1 MTSLQKLREEC
12 KALGLST
19 GGNRAQISER
29 LKAHKAQAPTGDCTR
44 PGCEHVN
51 SIIVNPIEYQDDD
64 GMVTEAR
71 VALRTASENDE
82 IQPESIRG
90 SIFVGN
96 QEGLRFAEQYS
107 KTEAIEQ
114 ELLALKESFRA
125 AEEKRDAEREKRD
138 AERDNLM
145 NLVDNLTNLVEML
158 QQGNTT
164 LMEMRNRFISTF
176 KRDKTTSQLDL
187 LDRGW
192 ISSGNVIAHAGS
204 SKFDSTLYNNKGR
217 QDIGVYKQLYGLHP
231 AIVAT
236 SKLTKL
242 YI

>member
-1 MTSLQKLREEC
+1 MREEC

-19 GGNRAQISER
+19 GGNKAQISQR
-29 LKAHKAQAPTGDCTR
+29 LKAHIAQASTDGCTR

-51 SIIVNPIEYQDDD
+51 SIIVKPIEYQDDD

-96 QEGLRFAEQYS
+96 QEGPWFAEQYS

-125 AEEKRDAEREKRD
+125 AEEKRDV
-138 AERDNLM
+138 ERDNLM
-145 NLVDNLTNLVEML
+145 NLVEML

-164 LMEMRNRFISTF
+164 LMEMRNRFLSVF
-176 KRDKTTSQLDL
+176 KRDKTTSQLDT

-204 SKFDSTLYNNKGR
+204 SKFDSTLYNKGR

>member
-1 MTSLQKLREEC
+1 MEWLQKPL
-12 KALGLST
+12 
-19 GGNRAQISER
+19 ER
-29 LKAHKAQAPTGDCTR
+29 LARMTRYNPKVFGDLFLLETKK
-44 PGCEHVN
+44 
-51 SIIVNPIEYQDDD
+51 DW
-64 GMVTEAR
+64 
-71 VALRTASENDE
+71 
-82 IQPESIRG
+82 
-90 SIFVGN
+90 
-96 QEGLRFAEQYS
+96 FAEQYS

-125 AEEKRDAEREKRD
+125 AEEKRDV
-138 AERDNLM
+138 ERDNLM
-145 NLVDNLTNLVEML
+145 NLVEML

-164 LMEMRNRFISTF
+164 LMEMRNRFLSVF
-176 KRDKTTSQLDL
+176 KRDKTTSQLDT

-204 SKFDSTLYNNKGR
+204 SKFDSTLYNKKGR